1 MLAEH
6 LVYSTALAI
15 IVGMLCLRYTGR
27 DVSWIIIV
35 LAWAPDTDLFLS
47 IILRIF
53 RIRYRF
59 DGYTIIHGTF
69 HNIAAMV
76 VFAMII
82 VIILHPFGIRYLEA
96 FIMAVIGFGAHLI
109 EDALVYPH
117 GYMFLWPLSQERVG
131 LGWLL
136 ASANEETYKTDFF
149 HIANT
154 EVLFIGFVLLLIAVL
169 IRTRFEGSGWIR
181 WYMPEKVYRRYF
193 AGNNKS

>member
-6 LVYSTALAI
+6 IVYSTALAI

-35 LAWAPDTDLFLS
+35 LAWAPDTDLFISTL
-47 IILRIF
+47 LRIVRF
-53 RIRYRF
+53 RHRF
-59 DGYTIIHGTF
+59 DGFTIVHGTF

-76 VFAMII
+76 IFAV
-82 VIILHPFGIRYLEA
+82 VIMLILHPFGIRYLDA
-96 FIMAVIGFGAHLI
+96 FVLSIIGFGAHLI

-117 GYMFLWPLSQERVG
+117 GYMLLWPLYQSNVG

-136 ASANEETYKTDFF
+136 ASANEETYTADFF

-154 EVLFIGFVLLLIAVL
+154 QVLFIGLVLLLIAIL
-169 IRTRFEGSGWIR
+169 IRARYEGSGWIR
-181 WYMPEKVYRRYF
+181 YYLPEKVYQRYF
-193 AGNNKS
+193 AGDKVP